1 MDLAGRGMRE
11 VHVSFHTVRRQ
22 LRPGVPGGGE
32 AGMGENT
39 HGVIGTHL
47 RCCRLVAASQDGP
60 TSSLT
65 FHTAPFYHSYIVLQ
79 AHVR

>member
-1 MDLAGRGMRE
+1 MDFTGTSCYMEAFKWFRPTCTCVDLAGSSMGE
-11 VHVSFHTVRRQ
+11 VHVSFHAVGRQ

-47 RCCRLVAASQDGP
+47 RCYRLVAAS
-60 TSSLT
+60 
-65 FHTAPFYHSYIVLQ
+65 
-79 AHVR
+79 

>member
-1 MDLAGRGMRE
+1 MNLAGRGMRE

-47 RCCRLVAASQDGP
+47 RCCRLVAAS
-60 TSSLT
+60 
-65 FHTAPFYHSYIVLQ
+65 
-79 AHVR
+79 